1 MTSGDSQEN
10 KMIPKKTKIFIA
22 GHKGM
27 VGSAIWRNLES
38 KGYTNLIGETRE
50 KLDLRNQQA
59 VLAYFKKEQP
69 IIVIDSAAKV
79 GGILANNGFQYDF
92 LIENLQ
98 IQNNLIDSSHQ
109 LGVEKF
115 IFLGSSCI
123 YPKFAPQPIKEEFIL
138 TSTLEPTN
146 KGYAIAK
153 IAGVM
158 ACEAIR
164 KQFNKNFL
172 SLMPTNLYGSF
183 DNFDLKSSHV
193 LPAMIRKFHEAK
205 INDNAEVILWGSG
218 TPMREFLF
226 VDDLAEAVSHA
237 IEHNL
242 QEYLYNIGTGKD
254 VTIKELAET
263 IQKVI
268 GHKGNII
275 WDKTKP
281 DGAPR
286 KLLDVSKIKETGWQY
301 STELENGIKMTYQW
315 YLDNLDTIKKI
326 TLRNKD

>member
-1 MTSGDSQEN
+1 MDKN
-10 KMIPKKTKIFIA
+10 TKIYIA

-27 VGSAIWRNLES
+27 VGSAIWRALKS
-38 KGYTNLIGETRE
+38 KGYTNLIGKTSKE
-50 KLDLRNQQA
+50 LDLRNQ
-59 VLAYFKKEQP
+59 VEVFAYLKKEQP
-69 IIVIDSAAKV
+69 KIVVNAAGKV
-79 GGILANNGFQYDF
+79 GGILANSSFQYDF

-226 VDDLAEAVSHA
+226 VDDLAEAVAHA

-326 TLRNKD
+326 KL